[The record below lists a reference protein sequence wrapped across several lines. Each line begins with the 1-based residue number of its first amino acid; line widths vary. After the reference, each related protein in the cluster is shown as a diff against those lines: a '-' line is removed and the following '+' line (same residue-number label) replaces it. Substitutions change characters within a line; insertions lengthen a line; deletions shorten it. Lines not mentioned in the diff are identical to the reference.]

1 MKLAVGA
8 GYLSVN
14 PVEGASI
21 PRQPQGETR
30 FLSVGEVER
39 MAEAIRPPYE
49 VLVYTLAY
57 GGLRWGEATALRRQ
71 HATSCDLASR

>member
-1 MKLAVGA
+1 VI
-8 GYLSVN
+8 N

-49 VLVYTLAY
+49 VLVYTVPQPIAFS
-57 GGLRWGEATALRRQ
+57 GALP
-71 HATSCDLASR
+71 AGV